1 MFARGVRVP
10 RSRELPLRR
19 GWGAVLGAESS
30 VFAAKL
36 SEQAGAPGITGEA
49 SAHRRRAGA
58 SCWGIREQGH
68 GMIALSPLSAESGAS
83 PGVDVPLPRTSQ
95 SRVEP
100 AGSLPHAAP
109 YPHRGALGH
118 VQTPLMRAL
127 SCCEM
132 FVGNE

>member
-1 MFARGVRVP
+1 M
-10 RSRELPLRR
+10 
-19 GWGAVLGAESS
+19 
-30 VFAAKL
+30 FAAKL

-109 YPHRGALGH
+109 HPHRGALGH

>member
-1 MFARGVRVP
+1 MP

-109 YPHRGALGH
+109 
-118 VQTPLMRAL
+118 RADTAHEGTFL
-127 SCCEM
+127 LRNVCRE
-132 FVGNE
+132 